1 MELLFKLSFY
11 VINKKNI
18 LSLSSLKN
26 MKNEKKSSHL
36 QLQKFNPNELDVLFK
51 FDEWNS
57 CKRGQRLPDM
67 NVILQIVNQ
76 W

>member
-1 MELLFKLSFY
+1 MFVLLILMELLFKLSFY

-36 QLQKFNPNELDVLFK
+36 QLQKLM
-51 FDEWNS
+51 S
-57 CKRGQRLPDM
+57 CSNLTSEIRAKEVKGYL
-67 NVILQIVNQ
+67 I
-76 W
+76 